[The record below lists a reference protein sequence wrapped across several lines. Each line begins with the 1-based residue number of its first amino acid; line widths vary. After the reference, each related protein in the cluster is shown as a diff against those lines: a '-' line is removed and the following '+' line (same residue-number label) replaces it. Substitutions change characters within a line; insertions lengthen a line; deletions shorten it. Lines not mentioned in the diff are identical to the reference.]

1 MFLPIKSYL
10 YHHNSESTS
19 FADRDTLMRFHYG
32 LGVGHVYSHRVGIL
46 DNHSSS
52 RESVTP
58 TAACPNDDDFE
69 GGENFMEI
77 GHPSDDEQD
86 EIDEESHIGVE
97 EWDFFEQGRD
107 ASTGSLAEALVDDM
121 FMRHAFDYEN

>member
-1 MFLPIKSYL
+1 
-10 YHHNSESTS
+10 
-19 FADRDTLMRFHYG
+19 MRFHYG

-52 RESVTP
+52 WESVTQ
-58 TAACPNDDDFE
+58 TAACLNDDDFE
-69 GGENFMEI
+69 GGENFTEI
-77 GHPSDDEQD
+77 GHPSDDE
-86 EIDEESHIGVE
+86 ESHIGVK
-97 EWDFFEQGRD
+97 EWDFFEQGQD